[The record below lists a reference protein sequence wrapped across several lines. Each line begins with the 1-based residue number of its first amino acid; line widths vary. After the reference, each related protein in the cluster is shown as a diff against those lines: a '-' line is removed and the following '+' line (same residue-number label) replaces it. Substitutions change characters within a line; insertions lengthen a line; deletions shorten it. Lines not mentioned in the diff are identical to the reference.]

1 MLPVHFA
8 TQSNR
13 TKPMRLAGIAVLT
26 ASIAATAALPALAFG
41 PLAPPDRSEP
51 LVTKVGGI
59 FTHDDV
65 RTPYYDELFAL
76 RSRETGACGFGR
88 QWYPFPGT
96 RRGGFHE
103 SPGPCRIRMYRK
115 RYR

>member
-1 MLPVHFA
+1 
-8 TQSNR
+8 
-13 TKPMRLAGIAVLT
+13 MRLAGIALLT
-26 ASIAATAALPALAFG
+26 ATIAAAASSPTLALG
-41 PLAPPDRSEP
+41 PPVAPGHPEP
-51 LVTKVGGI
+51 LVIRTGGI

-65 RTPYYDELFAL
+65 RTPYFDELFAL

>member
-1 MLPVHFA
+1 
-8 TQSNR
+8 
-13 TKPMRLAGIAVLT
+13 MRLAGIAVLT
-26 ASIAATAALPALAFG
+26 ASITAAAASPTLAFG
-41 PLAPPDRSEP
+41 PLTPPDRSEP

>member
-1 MLPVHFA
+1 
-8 TQSNR
+8 
-13 TKPMRLAGIAVLT
+13 MRRAGIAFLT
-26 ASIAATAALPALAFG
+26 VAISAAALSPALALG
-41 PLAPPDRSEP
+41 PLAPAARSEP

-65 RTPYYDELFAL
+65 RTPYFDELFAL

-88 QWYPFPGT
+88 KWYPFPGT

>member
-1 MLPVHFA
+1 
-8 TQSNR
+8 
-13 TKPMRLAGIAVLT
+13 MRLAGIAFLT
-26 ASIAATAALPALAFG
+26 VTIAAAAASPSFALG
-41 PLAPPDRSEP
+41 PLTPPVQPEP

>member
-1 MLPVHFA
+1 
-8 TQSNR
+8 
-13 TKPMRLAGIAVLT
+13 MRLAGIAFLT
-26 ASIAATAALPALAFG
+26 ASLAAAASSPSVALG
-41 PLAPPDRSEP
+41 PLAPPAPSNQ
-51 LVTKVGGI
+51 LVIRTGAI
-59 FTHDDV
+59 ITHDDV
-65 RTPYYDELFAL
+65 RTPYLDELFAL

-96 RRGGFHE
+96 RRGGFFE